1 MTEQEKLINVDLYG
15 DGSRDSRL
23 RAEYIYCDHAD
34 VCSVYKE
41 GKCFRKTTLFG
52 VRCEFGRIACVD
64 GGTKKT
70 KMYGR
75 VYSEAKD
82 SERYHKVSTRTP
94 PLISLYF
101 CQERG
106 DPDYGSCLWAVFNF
120 DLERYE
126 LSITSDCGNYAY
138 GWVPTHK
145 SESFMHLMARLDS
158 GYLLD
163 KLASPC
169 VINEEATFEAVK
181 ELMEAW
187 GVDFSETDR
196 WGDPVFDM
204 DEIKDCCYQ
213 SNERDV
219 HDALERKFEGTSME
233 TCDDYDLWS
242 CIQKDFTTNA
252 KKIVQVFM
260 DHIRPMCKKLS
271 LSDVQI
277 AEADKDGRLVALPS
291 DKALTNADRMRAATS
306 QQLAKLLYD
315 NQKEFC
321 RLMYKNLG
329 FEDELTFSEDYSDIL
344 AWLNA
349 PAEMG
354 VVQDKDE

>member
-1 MTEQEKLINVDLYG
+1 M
-15 DGSRDSRL
+15 
-23 RAEYIYCDHAD
+23 A
-34 VCSVYKE
+34 
-41 GKCFRKTTLFG
+41 
-52 VRCEFGRIACVD
+52 
-64 GGTKKT
+64 
-70 KMYGR
+70 
-75 VYSEAKD
+75 
-82 SERYHKVSTRTP
+82 KVSTRTP

-169 VINEEATFEAVK
+169 VINEEATFEAV
-181 ELMEAW
+181 
-187 GVDFSETDR
+187 
-196 WGDPVFDM
+196 
-204 DEIKDCCYQ
+204 
-213 SNERDV
+213 NERDV

-233 TCDDYDLWS
+233 TCDDYDLWG

-291 DKALTNADRMRAATS
+291 DKALTNADRMRAATN